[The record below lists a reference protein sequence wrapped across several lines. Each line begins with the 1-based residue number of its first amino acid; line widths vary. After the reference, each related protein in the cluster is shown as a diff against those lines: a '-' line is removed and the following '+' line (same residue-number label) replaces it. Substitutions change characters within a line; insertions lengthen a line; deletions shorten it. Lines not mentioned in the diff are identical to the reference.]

1 MSVFQVACFG
11 CRVEFSGMPGSHQVT
26 EVQGKANI
34 GAYTAFGGRVKRG
47 QLESEMIQLQ
57 KMHLSS
63 IL

>member
-1 MSVFQVACFG
+1 
-11 CRVEFSGMPGSHQVT
+11 MPGSHQLT

>member
-1 MSVFQVACFG
+1 
-11 CRVEFSGMPGSHQVT
+11 MPGSHQVT
-26 EVQGKANI
+26 EVQGKAI